1 MCDFAFS
8 SAARPFKSI
17 FEEHGAKGFYRE
29 SEGEN
34 QYYRVLPAVIFEAKQ
49 QIIDLIGDLRVAL
62 RAVLDGAVSAAWI
75 GALRG
80 PFVHLV

>member
-1 MCDFAFS
+1 MFS
-8 SAARPFKSI
+8 GATWPFKDI
-17 FEEHGAKGFYRE
+17 FEEHGAKGLYRE

-34 QYYRVLPAVIFEAKQ
+34 QYYRVLPAVLFEAKQ

-62 RAVLDGAVSAAWI
+62 RVVLDGAVSATWT

-80 PFVHLV
+80 PFAHLV